1 MIIDPRKQSYQDN
14 YKLMIGS
21 IIPRPIAF
29 ISTRSPEGIANLAPY
44 SFFSG
49 VTSNP
54 PTICFAPSRKSPD
67 GSKKDTLIN
76 IEATG
81 EFVVNMVST
90 AFVRQMN
97 ETAMDFPYEVSEF
110 AEAGLTEAS
119 AGLVKAPRVAESKIN
134 LECRL
139 MQIVEIGPAEPGGG
153 FLVIGEI
160 ILFHIAD
167 EIINNGR
174 IDSSLLDPVGR
185 LGGLEYCRLGE
196 RFALPRKPYQAKDK
210 SARE

>member
-1 MIIDPRKQSYQDN
+1 MIIDPQKQSYQEN

-21 IIPRPIAF
+21 IVPRPIAF
-29 ISTRSPEGIANLAPY
+29 ISTRSPAGVANLAPY

-67 GSKKDTLIN
+67 GAKKDTLIN

-90 AFVRQMN
+90 ALVRQMN
-97 ETAMDFPYEVSEF
+97 EAATDFPYEVSEF
-110 AEAGLTEAS
+110 AEAGLTEAP
-119 AGLVKAPRVAESKIN
+119 AERVKAPRVAESKIN
-134 LECRL
+134 IECRL

-167 EIINNGR
+167 EIIKNGR

-185 LGGLEYCRLGE
+185 LGGMDYCRLGE
-196 RFALPRKPYQAKDK
+196 RFALARKPYQAKD
-210 SARE
+210 RNTPE